1 MVWGHDILPGLFF
14 LRLCVDFYVVSH
26 GRSSLW
32 NCVESYEI
40 FFLFRWTISYF
51 TVVCIAM
58 LACVS
63 LLRSNGSTF
72 VRDSYQTQLRSG
84 MREIQFSGRFQCKIG
99 LISSDV
105 HPLSHTCSRLYSCF
119 FVLCVQNR
127 LTSNKSMS
135 KRRRKN
141 FPLPPSCCCYMCCVH
156 DNRSSNL

>member
-1 MVWGHDILPGLFF
+1 MVWGHDILPGLFL

-40 FFLFRWTISYF
+40 LFLFFVGQFLISRSF
-51 TVVCIAM
+51 ASQCLHVCLCWGQMGRLSSGTLIR
-58 LACVS
+58 
-63 LLRSNGSTF
+63 LRF
-72 VRDSYQTQLRSG
+72 RSG

-105 HPLSHTCSRLYSCF
+105 HPLSHTCSRLCSRFF

-127 LTSNKSMS
+127 LTSNKSKS

-141 FPLPPSCCCYMCCVH
+141 FPLPPSWCWLLYVLC
-156 DNRSSNL
+156 SW